1 MTNSIVGV
9 TMSVSLCVFVC
20 GCSLIGYEMG
30 SSGRYVKKER
40 IAVHVDSGY
49 TFSKWG
55 NTTHQLTFA
64 KLKVGNQIEIILKNG
79 DTLAGEYVNR
89 VTTDSGRDS
98 AITINDSIMET
109 ILLAD
114 TKVVNA
120 VKSKDSK
127 WLGLGIGAVI
137 DVAIFLVLFTLA
149 NIPH

>member
-1 MTNSIVGV
+1 MSSWEVEEAGSQSTLLGV
-9 TMSVSLCVFVC
+9 RTPVVYQVS
-20 GCSLIGYEMG
+20 
-30 SSGRYVKKER
+30 
-40 IAVHVDSGY
+40 
-49 TFSKWG
+49 
-55 NTTHQLTFA
+55 
-64 KLKVGNQIEIILKNG
+64 ILKNG

-89 VTTDSGRDS
+89 VTIDSGKDS
-98 AITINDSIMET
+98 AITIKDSIMET

>member
-1 MTNSIVGV
+1 MTSSIIGL

-20 GCSLIGYEMG
+20 GCSLIGHEIG
-30 SSGRYVKKER
+30 SSGRYVKTER
-40 IAVHVDSGY
+40 IPVHVDSGY
-49 TFSKWG
+49 TFS
-55 NTTHQLTFA
+55 NRRETTHQLTFA

-79 DTLAGEYVNR
+79 DTLAGDYVNR
-89 VTTDSGRDS
+89 VTTDSGKDS

-114 TKVVNA
+114 TKVVYA

-137 DVAIFLVLFTLA
+137 DVAIFLVLFTLT